1 LPFLNFNKNILGIL
15 SMLIVLLQLPTYY
28 LLQGN
33 QEEIML
39 YIFLIFLIVLT
50 LFAGA
55 ITGLLV
61 SLVFI
66 FFIGSVLL
74 YFNFANTAHMIYPF
88 TFSMKLFF
96 FYGLSSIVLVL
107 IAGKLHESIVGQRKR
122 NEQLQMEVQKYVAVD
137 VETGFDNRFRMEMAL
152 LEEMKRSDRT
162 KKPFIFVLLKL
173 DYLENFRNLYGN
185 KETKRLILNIS
196 KCMDEVMRFTDKKFR
211 YDMDQFALILPE
223 TQGKYIDLILDKLKD
238 KLSEHTLSNNNLV
251 TLTYHAG
258 YFIYEPET
266 EIIDSFGIK

>member
-1 LPFLNFNKNILGIL
+1 
-15 SMLIVLLQLPTYY
+15 MLIVLLQLPSYY

-33 QEEIML
+33 QEELML

-223 TQGKYIDLILDKLKD
+223 TQGKYIDLILDKLRD

-266 EIIDSFGIK
+266 EIIVAKLIEQVESEMISHEL